1 MEISDFKIGDIILSE
16 DAKWYGLIVK
26 QGITDRMVYILWF
39 HDDMQAN
46 GWFPTNIIIKVS

>member
-1 MEISDFKIGDIILSE
+1 MMEDFKVGDIIFYE
-16 DAKWYGLIVK
+16 DTTLYGLIVK

-39 HDDMQAN
+39 HDDTQAN